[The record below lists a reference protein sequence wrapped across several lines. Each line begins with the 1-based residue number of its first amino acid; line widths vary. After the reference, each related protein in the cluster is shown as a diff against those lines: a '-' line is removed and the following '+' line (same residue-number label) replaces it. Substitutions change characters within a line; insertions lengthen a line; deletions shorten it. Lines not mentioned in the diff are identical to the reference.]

1 VNTEIFIAVIVGIF
15 CGLAYAW
22 LFYSS
27 SYPWTKIVNIL
38 LATLRF
44 LIVAILVFLLL
55 APVLKYFQN
64 EEEKPVVVFAIDNSR
79 SISENKNL
87 NEYLAKIKEQSQSL
101 LNNGIDV
108 KFHILGSSNS
118 SQNIDNVKFNENNS
132 DISGMLS
139 AIKTN
144 YDGKNLASVV
154 LFSDGIYSSGA
165 SPIFNSFPFEINTL
179 AIGDTSTRK
188 DIILNNSIYNNI
200 VSLDSKTP
208 LIIEILNDG
217 FKGEI
222 TQVSVMEGKNQLAS
236 KNVEFNSNSGYTKVE
251 FIVEPKE
258 KGLHHYV
265 VNVKPLKNE
274 FSTKNNSAHIYLD
287 VIEAKL
293 KILIAAASPHPDI
306 QALTTSIL
314 NNPTIDFETYI
325 PGIYEYKEG
334 NYDLIIFHQI
344 PNIYRLGAEVYA
356 QFLKKQTPIMF
367 ILGSISDYNNFSTK
381 DFGLSI
387 KNLGSQTDKVLPALN
402 PEFNKFT
409 LNIEN
414 LGAFSTYS
422 PLQVPYAEFGMQT
435 WENILFQKVG
445 NTITNKPLLAV
456 KINGT
461 QNLALLTGEGI
472 WQWRMNEIAQND
484 DSKLFEEL
492 FFKLLTLLAKKED
505 KSRFRVKLTKNEFTQ
520 NENIELFFESYNE
533 IYEKIYGNQ
542 INILVK
548 SEGGKKY
555 DYRIVT
561 NENNYSI
568 QLSGMSSGVYNYDAT
583 TTISGKLQQVK
594 GQFLIATSDAEISN
608 LKADFELLRKLAT
621 QQNGSFYDVNS
632 VGDLSKKIIDAK
644 PKNKI
649 HTAETFSQIINFWWI
664 MVLILSL
671 ISLEWVVRKR
681 MGGY

>member
-1 VNTEIFIAVIVGIF
+1 
-15 CGLAYAW
+15 
-22 LFYSS
+22 
-27 SYPWTKIVNIL
+27 
-38 LATLRF
+38 
-44 LIVAILVFLLL
+44 
-55 APVLKYFQN
+55 
-64 EEEKPVVVFAIDNSR
+64 
-79 SISENKNL
+79 
-87 NEYLAKIKEQSQSL
+87 
-101 LNNGIDV
+101 
-108 KFHILGSSNS
+108 
-118 SQNIDNVKFNENNS
+118 
-132 DISGMLS
+132 
-139 AIKTN
+139 
-144 YDGKNLASVV
+144 
-154 LFSDGIYSSGA
+154 
-165 SPIFNSFPFEINTL
+165 
-179 AIGDTSTRK
+179 
-188 DIILNNSIYNNI
+188 
-200 VSLDSKTP
+200 
-208 LIIEILNDG
+208 
-217 FKGEI
+217 
-222 TQVSVMEGKNQLAS
+222 
-236 KNVEFNSNSGYTKVE
+236 
-251 FIVEPKE
+251 
-258 KGLHHYV
+258 
-265 VNVKPLKNE
+265 
-274 FSTKNNSAHIYLD
+274 
-287 VIEAKL
+287 
-293 KILIAAASPHPDI
+293 
-306 QALTTSIL
+306 
-314 NNPTIDFETYI
+314 
-325 PGIYEYKEG
+325 
-334 NYDLIIFHQI
+334 
-344 PNIYRLGAEVYA
+344 LGAEVYA

-608 LKADFELLRKLAT
+608 IKADFELLRKLAT